1 MTELRVAAII
11 ASTLFT
17 VACGGFTT
25 VAPTVPSSTP
35 ASALSSVS
43 PAPTPA
49 PAHSIGPDVPAGL
62 SPNQQVCSGS
72 VGPLIPDAAPCY
84 LERYSCERYRFTM
97 DRNGAVEVTLT
108 WEGSERAMLIQLYR
122 AGAGLVHE
130 DLAPRGG
137 PPPSHPKSAAPRTD
151 RPTALFSKTDRTTK
165 RRSAA
170 CRSALSCARPPVAR
184 GQTA

>member
-1 MTELRVAAII
+1 MTESRVAAII
-11 ASTLFT
+11 LLTLFT

-25 VAPTVPSSTP
+25 VAPTAPSSIP
-35 ASALSSVS
+35 ASSVSSVS
-43 PAPTPA
+43 PALTPA

-62 SPNQQVCSGS
+62 ISNQQVISGS
-72 VGPLIPDAAPCY
+72 VGPLVPNAAPCY

-108 WEGSERAMLIQLYR
+108 WDGGERAMLIQLYR

-137 PPPSHPKSAAPRTD
+137 PPTIAFRRTD
-151 RPTALFSKTDRTTK
+151 ITAMDYELRVVNMEPTTTH
-165 RRSAA
+165 AFN
-170 CRSALSCARPPVAR
+170 L
-184 GQTA
+184 TLTIWE